1 MPMRPDVDTTPVT
14 WNDEG
19 TTLDLLGLI
28 FLFIR
33 HWRRIAL
40 FTGAAF
46 VLGAI
51 VAFVLKPTY
60 TATALILPPQQEQ
73 SSASSLLGSLMLL
86 GGGGGAGGLLKSP
99 GDMYVGVLKSNTIA
113 DELIKKFNLQ
123 KVYHAKTLDETRL
136 DLEKNAEFESKKDGL
151 IHISVKDHSP
161 ERASDLANGFID
173 ALYRMNSTLA
183 LTDAAQRRLFFQ
195 KEVDEERQAL
205 NKAEEALAT
214 MQSKTGVIQLTG
226 QADLLLSTMAEIQ
239 ARITL
244 DQVTLEGLLT
254 SATNEN
260 PNVQRLK
267 REIAGLRAE
276 LEKLQHSRRKLTPGD
291 TQVPASRI
299 PKIAVE
305 YTRRLREV
313 KYHET
318 LFDLL
323 SKQYEAARI
332 DEAKSAP
339 LIQVVD
345 QATPPEKK
353 SGPPR
358 LLIILGAVFLGLLL
372 GCLSSLASEYY
383 KRLRATPE
391 FQERLRQ
398 LREPRSQ
405 D

>member
-1 MPMRPDVDTTPVT
+1 MRPEVDPSPVT
-14 WNDEG
+14 WQDEG
-19 TTLDLLGLI
+19 TSLDLVSLI
-28 FLFIR
+28 FLLIR
-33 HWRRIAL
+33 YWRRIAL
-40 FTGAAF
+40 FTGVALL
-46 VLGAI
+46 LGTV
-51 VAFVLKPTY
+51 VAFILKPTY

-86 GGGGGAGGLLKSP
+86 GGSGGAGGLLKSP
-99 GDMYVGVLKSNTIA
+99 GEMYVGILKSNAIA
-113 DELIKKFNLQ
+113 DELIKKFNLE
-123 KVYHAKTLDETRL
+123 KIYKTKTLDETRIE
-136 DLEKNAEFESKKDGL
+136 LEKHAEFESKKDGL

-161 ERASDLANGFID
+161 KRASDLANGFID

-205 NKAEEALAT
+205 NKAEDALAAT
-214 MQSKTGVIQLTG
+214 QTKTGMIQLTG

-260 PNVQRLK
+260 PDVLRLK
-267 REIAGLRAE
+267 REIAGLRTQ
-276 LEKLQHSRRKLTPGD
+276 LNKLQHSQRKLTPGD

-299 PKIAVE
+299 PEIAVE
-305 YTRRLREV
+305 YTRRLRDV

-345 QATPPEKK
+345 QATPPEKR

-358 LLIILGAVFLGLLL
+358 VLIILGAGIFGFLLGGLL
-372 GCLSSLASEYY
+372 SLASDNYR
-383 KRLRATPE
+383 RLRATPE
-391 FQERLRQ
+391 FQQKLRQ
-398 LREPRSQ
+398 LRGTES
-405 D
+405 

>member
-1 MPMRPDVDTTPVT
+1 MRPEVDPSPVT
-14 WNDEG
+14 WQDEG
-19 TTLDLLGLI
+19 TSLDLVSLI
-28 FLFIR
+28 FLLIR
-33 HWRRIAL
+33 YWRRIAL
-40 FTGAAF
+40 FTGVALL
-46 VLGAI
+46 LGTV
-51 VAFVLKPTY
+51 VAFILKPTY

-73 SSASSLLGSLMLL
+73 SSTSSLLGSLMLL
-86 GGGGGAGGLLKSP
+86 GGSGGAGGLLKSP
-99 GDMYVGVLKSNTIA
+99 GEMYVGILKSNAIA
-113 DELIKKFNLQ
+113 DELIKKFNLE
-123 KVYHAKTLDETRL
+123 KIYKTKTLDDTRIE
-136 DLEKNAEFESKKDGL
+136 LEKHAEFESKKDGL

-161 ERASDLANGFID
+161 KRASDLANGFID

-205 NKAEEALAT
+205 NKAEDALAAT
-214 MQSKTGVIQLTG
+214 QTKTGMIQLTG

-260 PNVQRLK
+260 PDVLRLK
-267 REIAGLRAE
+267 REIAGLRTQ
-276 LEKLQHSRRKLTPGD
+276 LNKLQHSQRKLTPGD

-299 PKIAVE
+299 PEIAVE
-305 YTRRLREV
+305 YTRRLRDV

-345 QATPPEKK
+345 QATPPEKR

-358 LLIILGAVFLGLLL
+358 VLIILGAGIFGFLLGGLL
-372 GCLSSLASEYY
+372 SLASDHYR
-383 KRLRATPE
+383 RLRATPE
-391 FQERLRQ
+391 FQQKLRQ
-398 LREPRSQ
+398 LRGTES
-405 D
+405 

>member
-1 MPMRPDVDTTPVT
+1 MHPDVDTSPVT
-14 WNDEG
+14 WQDEG
-19 TTLDLLGLI
+19 STLDLVSLV
-28 FLFIR
+28 FLLMR
-33 HWRRIAL
+33 YWRRIAI
-40 FTGAAF
+40 FTG
-46 VLGAI
+46 VTLLLGTI
-51 VAFVLKPTY
+51 VAFILRPTY

-99 GDMYVGVLKSNTIA
+99 GDMYIGVLKSNTIA
-113 DELIKKFNLQ
+113 DELIKKFDLE
-123 KVYHAKTLDETRL
+123 KVYHTKTLDETRIEL
-136 DLEKNAEFESKKDGL
+136 KKHAKFESKKDGL

-161 ERASDLANGFID
+161 IRASDLANGFID

-205 NKAEEALAT
+205 NKAEDALAAT
-214 MQSKTGVIQLTG
+214 QSKTGMIQLTG

-254 SATNEN
+254 SATDEN
-260 PNVQRLK
+260 PDVLRLK
-267 REIAGLRAE
+267 REIAGLQE
-276 LEKLQHSRRKLTPGD
+276 QLNKLQHSQKKLTPGD

-299 PKIAVE
+299 PEIAVK
-305 YTRRLREV
+305 YTRRLRDV

-345 QATPPEKK
+345 QATPPDKR
-353 SGPPR
+353 SGPKR
-358 LLIILGAVFLGLLL
+358 LWIIVGAGFAGFVL
-372 GCLSSLASEYY
+372 GCLFSMASDYY
-383 KRLRATPE
+383 KRMRATPE
-391 FQERLRQ
+391 FQQKLRQ
-398 LREPRSQ
+398 LHGTES
-405 D
+405 

>member
-1 MPMRPDVDTTPVT
+1 MRPEVDPSPVT
-14 WNDEG
+14 WQDEG
-19 TTLDLLGLI
+19 TSLDLVSLI
-28 FLFIR
+28 FLLIR
-33 HWRRIAL
+33 YWRRIAL
-40 FTGAAF
+40 FTGVALL
-46 VLGAI
+46 LGTV
-51 VAFVLKPTY
+51 VAFILKPTY

-86 GGGGGAGGLLKSP
+86 GGSGGAGGLLKSP
-99 GDMYVGVLKSNTIA
+99 GEMYVGILKSNAIA
-113 DELIKKFNLQ
+113 DELIKKFNLE
-123 KVYHAKTLDETRL
+123 KIYKTKTLDETRIE
-136 DLEKNAEFESKKDGL
+136 LEKHAEFESKKDGL

-161 ERASDLANGFID
+161 KRASDLANGFID

-205 NKAEEALAT
+205 NKAEDALAAT
-214 MQSKTGVIQLTG
+214 QTKTGMIQLTG

-260 PNVQRLK
+260 PDVLRLK
-267 REIAGLRAE
+267 REIAGLRTQ
-276 LEKLQHSRRKLTPGD
+276 LNKLQHSQRKLTPGD

-299 PKIAVE
+299 PEIAVE
-305 YTRRLREV
+305 YTRRLRDV

-345 QATPPEKK
+345 QATPPEKR

-358 LLIILGAVFLGLLL
+358 VLIILGAGIFGFLLGGLL
-372 GCLSSLASEYY
+372 SLASDHYR
-383 KRLRATPE
+383 RLRATPE
-391 FQERLRQ
+391 FQQKLRQ
-398 LREPRSQ
+398 LRGTES
-405 D
+405 

>member
-1 MPMRPDVDTTPVT
+1 MRPEVDPSPVT
-14 WNDEG
+14 WQDEG
-19 TTLDLLGLI
+19 TSLDLVSLI
-28 FLFIR
+28 FLLIR
-33 HWRRIAL
+33 YWRRIAL
-40 FTGAAF
+40 FTGVALL
-46 VLGAI
+46 LGTV
-51 VAFVLKPTY
+51 VAFILKPTY

-86 GGGGGAGGLLKSP
+86 GGSGGAGGLLKSP
-99 GDMYVGVLKSNTIA
+99 GEMYVGILKSNAIA
-113 DELIKKFNLQ
+113 DELIKKFNLE
-123 KVYHAKTLDETRL
+123 KIYKTKTLDETRIE
-136 DLEKNAEFESKKDGL
+136 LEKHAEFESKKDGL

-161 ERASDLANGFID
+161 KRASDLANGFID

-205 NKAEEALAT
+205 NKAEDALAAT
-214 MQSKTGVIQLTG
+214 QTKTGMIQLTG

-260 PNVQRLK
+260 PDVLRLK
-267 REIAGLRAE
+267 REIAGLRTQ
-276 LEKLQHSRRKLTPGD
+276 LNKLQHSQRKLTPGD

-299 PKIAVE
+299 PEIAVE
-305 YTRRLREV
+305 YTRRLRDV

-345 QATPPEKK
+345 QATPPEKR

-358 LLIILGAVFLGLLL
+358 LLIILGAGIFGFLLGGLL
-372 GCLSSLASEYY
+372 SLASDHYR
-383 KRLRATPE
+383 RLRATPE
-391 FQERLRQ
+391 FQQKLRQ
-398 LREPRSQ
+398 LRGTES
-405 D
+405 

>member
-1 MPMRPDVDTTPVT
+1 MPMRPEVDPSPVT
-14 WNDEG
+14 WQDEG
-19 TTLDLLGLI
+19 TSLDLVSLI
-28 FLFIR
+28 FLLIR
-33 HWRRIAL
+33 YWRRIAL
-40 FTGAAF
+40 FTGVALL
-46 VLGAI
+46 LGTV
-51 VAFVLKPTY
+51 VAFILKPTY

-86 GGGGGAGGLLKSP
+86 GGSGGAGGLLKSP
-99 GDMYVGVLKSNTIA
+99 GEMYVGILKSNAIA
-113 DELIKKFNLQ
+113 DELIKKFNLE
-123 KVYHAKTLDETRL
+123 KIYKTKTLDETRIE
-136 DLEKNAEFESKKDGL
+136 LEKHAEFESKKDGL

-161 ERASDLANGFID
+161 KRASDLANGFID

-205 NKAEEALAT
+205 NKAEDALAAT
-214 MQSKTGVIQLTG
+214 QTKTGMIQLTG

-260 PNVQRLK
+260 PDVLRLK
-267 REIAGLRAE
+267 REIAGLRTQ
-276 LEKLQHSRRKLTPGD
+276 LNKLQHSQRKLTPGD

-299 PKIAVE
+299 PEIAVE
-305 YTRRLREV
+305 YTRRLRDV

-345 QATPPEKK
+345 QATPPEKR

-358 LLIILGAVFLGLLL
+358 LLIILGAGIFGFLLGGLL
-372 GCLSSLASEYY
+372 SLASDHYR
-383 KRLRATPE
+383 RLRATPE
-391 FQERLRQ
+391 FQQKLRQ
-398 LREPRSQ
+398 LRGTES
-405 D
+405 